1 MSDDDVFRDSSDD
14 DAEPR
19 RRFRPKMSSVCPK
32 MATNA
37 KCETSFDHK
46 WKAVMTAAVVLPE
59 FTQEELLRGFGV
71 VMARLSHLEE
81 AQRRDRLRILFLE
94 TERNALRDSMAKL
107 DTGVQE
113 SFKDCAQLPGA
124 PRYESVVDGVD
135 TNPRL
140 MTIHELK
147 CLDTQLRRLKPNGKR
162 AEQCSKIMAAAADS
176 NGVVTWDVVKLP
188 TRKQWQL
195 FYYIFFG
202 RVEVKETLTE
212 RAEAQVRALDVARPL
227 QNIQI
232 ATDLRKHGT
241 EEDLSD
247 YDVDFGDEGE
257 EADEEN
263 NLMPRWEGGDYGDGD
278 E

>member
-1 MSDDDVFRDSSDD
+1 
-14 DAEPR
+14 
-19 RRFRPKMSSVCPK
+19 
-32 MATNA
+32 MAA
-37 KCETSFDHK
+37 SGKCETSFDHK
-46 WKAVMTAAVVLPE
+46 WRAVMTGGAALPE
-59 FTQEELLRGFGV
+59 FTQEEMLRGFGV

-94 TERNALRDSMAKL
+94 TERKALHDSMAKL

-113 SFKDCAQLPGA
+113 SFQGCAQLPGA
-124 PRYESVVDGVD
+124 PRYESVIDGAD

-147 CLDTQLRRLKPNGKR
+147 CLEIQLRRLKSDGKR

-195 FYYIFFG
+195 FYYLFFG

-212 RAEAQVRALDVARPL
+212 RAEAQVRALNVARPL

-232 ATDLRKHGT
+232 ASGMRKKGT
-241 EEDLSD
+241 EEDSSD
-247 YDVDFGDEGE
+247 YDVEEEDEEEEGKEE
-257 EADEEN
+257 EAS
-263 NLMPRWEGGDYGDGD
+263 MPRWEGGEDD